1 MLLSKSKFKTSPI
14 QKRSY
19 HVYDLASKFLTIA
32 HDELLKKK
40 QFLKS
45 HKDTIINKQTTIGSF
60 MKKTRNAP
68 HFQQLDD
75 VEQSIEAC
83 LNIRRLCIE
92 AYELG
97 RRIREENLKE
107 LDTEPSEYLYDFI
120 CITNEH
126 YPCYNKEDY
135 VRIKKMFDKEK

>member
-1 MLLSKSKFKTSPI
+1 MLLSKSNLKTSPI

-19 HVYDLASKFLTIA
+19 HVYDLASKFLTIK

-45 HKDTIINKQTTIGSF
+45 HKDTIVNKQTTIDSF

-68 HFQQLDD
+68 HFQELDD
-75 VEQSIEAC
+75 VEKSIEAC
-83 LNIRRLCIE
+83 LNIRRLCME

-97 RRIREENLKE
+97 RRVREECLKE

-135 VRIKKMFDKEK
+135 VKIKKMLDADK